1 MKSLVTGAG
10 GAIGFHLVNFLL
22 SQGQDVHV
30 IDNFSRSERDSHYLK
45 LVSHARVTEHVL
57 DLKEPS
63 QVASLP
69 DDFEF
74 VFHLAAMNGTAN
86 FYDRPLTVMENSTL
100 PTLNLLR
107 KFESSQTLKR
117 FVYAGS
123 SEAYASTVATFG
135 WEVPTGEDVPLSI
148 DDPMNPRWSY
158 AISKLHGE
166 IACVAAATE
175 LELPF
180 TVVRFHNVYGPR
192 MGDKHV
198 IPDFVNRAIK
208 GVYKLIGWAD
218 TRTFIYVS
226 DAVRATA
233 ALAHSPKA
241 ANQIVNVGGELEISM
256 KFLGEKILEIM
267 GISGTIDLLPSPSG
281 SVARR
286 APKLD
291 KLKEITGFSAEV
303 SLEKGLSETIAN
315 IKNPDAPFLSFK
327 V

>member
-10 GAIGFHLVNFLL
+10 GAIGFHLVNFLVD
-22 SQGQDVHV
+22 QGHDVHV

-45 LVSHARVTEHVL
+45 LISHPRVSEHVL
-57 DLKEPS
+57 DLKDRS

-74 VFHLAAMNGTAN
+74 VFHLAAMNGTSN
-86 FYDRPLTVMENSTL
+86 FYERPLTVMENSTL

-107 KFESSQTLKR
+107 KFENSRALKR

-148 DDPMNPRWSY
+148 DNPMNPRWSY

-175 LELPF
+175 FTLPF
-180 TVVRFHNVYGPR
+180 TIVRFHNVYGPR

-198 IPDFVNRAIK
+198 IPDFVKRAIN
-208 GVYKLIGWAD
+208 GVYKLIGWED

-226 DAVRATA
+226 DAVRSTV
-233 ALAHSPKA
+233 ALAQSPKA

-256 KFLGEKILEIM
+256 KDLGEKILEIM
-267 GISGTIDLLPSPSG
+267 DISATIELLPSPSG
-281 SVARR
+281 SVGRR
-286 APKLD
+286 APKLE
-291 KLKEITGFSAEV
+291 KFKEITGLSAEV
-303 SLEKGLSETIAN
+303 SLEDGLKATIAN
-315 IKNPDAPFLSFK
+315 ITDPDSPF
-327 V
+327 